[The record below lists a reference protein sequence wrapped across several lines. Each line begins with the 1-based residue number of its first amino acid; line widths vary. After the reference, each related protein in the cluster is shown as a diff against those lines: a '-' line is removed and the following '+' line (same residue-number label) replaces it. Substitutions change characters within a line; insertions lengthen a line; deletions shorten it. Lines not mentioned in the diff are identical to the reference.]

1 LNTAHVTLDFEA
13 CRAALERTVRT
24 SCAGEEEWPRTIVA
38 AIDAALEFAAES
50 PTAAQVLTERAGER
64 WKEREPHFTAM
75 VERLAELLAR
85 GAPPANPRLPTP
97 QGVVLCIV
105 KLVNLR
111 VESRRP
117 HEVTKIAPDLAFLAL
132 LPFVGFAG
140 AQRWSQQ
147 TAAA

>member
-1 LNTAHVTLDFEA
+1 MSTGTVALDFEA
-13 CRAALERTVRT
+13 ARMALERTVES
-24 SCAGEEEWPRTIVA
+24 SCTGEEDWPRAIVA
-38 AIDAALEFAAES
+38 GIDAALEFAAAS
-50 PTAAQVLTERAGER
+50 PAAAQVLTQRAGER
-64 WKEREPHFTAM
+64 WKEREPRFTAM

-85 GAPPANPRLPTP
+85 GAPPANPRLPAP

-111 VESRRP
+111 VESQRP

-140 AQRWSQQ
+140 AQRWSQL